1 MFRLLSTSA
10 VLVSCLFVAGCSDD
24 DPVAAPIDPPVQI
37 SETFSGTLNV
47 NGAAMHTFVTDRGP
61 AQVVATIDS
70 LSPVSTAVV
79 SYILG
84 TWNGSY
90 CQVIFVK
97 DDATSGSTLVGNA
110 SAGAFCVRVAD
121 IGRLT
126 EATSYS
132 ITVQHY

>member
-10 VLVSCLFVAGCSDD
+10 VLVSCLFAAGCSDD
-24 DPVAAPIDPPVQI
+24 DPIAAPIDPPVQI
-37 SETFSGTLNV
+37 SETFTGTLNV
-47 NGAAMHTFVTDRGP
+47 NSAAMHTFVTDRAG
-61 AQVVATIDS
+61 QLVATIDS
-70 LSPVSTAVV
+70 LSPTSGAIV

-90 CQVIFVK
+90 CQVILVK
-97 DDATSGSTLVGNA
+97 DDATSGSILVGNA

-126 EATSYS
+126 ESTSYS

>member
-10 VLVSCLFVAGCSDD
+10 VLVSCLCATGCTD
-24 DPVAAPIDPPVQI
+24 DPIVAPIDPPVQV
-37 SETFSGTLNV
+37 SETFTGTLNV
-47 NGAAMHTFVTDRGP
+47 NGASMHTFLTDRPG
-61 AQVVATIDS
+61 QVVARIDS
-70 LSPVSTAVV
+70 LSPVTDAVV

-97 DDATSGSTLVGNA
+97 DDATSGATLVGNA
-110 SAGAFCVRVAD
+110 SAGAFCVRVSD

-126 EATSYS
+126 ESTSYS